1 MPKDPGDPQ
10 KISCNFNLKPVSTFL
25 LITHYIDIEYAL
37 VFSFY
42 RIPLE
47 ALKVFTTEKEQA
59 RGMKLV
65 IPDPWLMHCTILSS
79 QYGSPNGEY

>member
-65 IPDPWLMHCTILSS
+65 IPDPMANALHHIIKPVC
-79 QYGSPNGEY
+79 